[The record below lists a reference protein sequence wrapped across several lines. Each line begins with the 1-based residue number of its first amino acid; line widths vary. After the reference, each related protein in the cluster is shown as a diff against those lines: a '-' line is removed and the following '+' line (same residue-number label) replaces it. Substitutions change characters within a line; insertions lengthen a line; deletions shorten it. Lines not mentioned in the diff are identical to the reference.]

1 MDDNKLVIE
10 RIFNAPKEMV
20 WQAWTDPALVKQWW
34 GPAHFTAPSV
44 KIDLTA
50 GGKYVYAMRGPVGT
64 EWDQVTYSAGVFK
77 EIVPQEKLIISAYF
91 SDEEGNMIEPTKAG
105 MDPNFPKEMTITVLF
120 ETVDDDKSK
129 LSIVYVE
136 PESKEQVEAMLKS
149 GMKEGWGSSLEKMAK
164 VVEK

>member
-1 MDDNKLVIE
+1 
-10 RIFNAPKEMV
+10 
-20 WQAWTDPALVKQWW
+20 
-34 GPAHFTAPSV
+34 
-44 KIDLTA
+44 
-50 GGKYVYAMRGPVGT
+50 
-64 EWDQVTYSAGVFK
+64 
-77 EIVPQEKLIISAYF
+77 
-91 SDEEGNMIEPTKAG
+91 MIEPTKAG